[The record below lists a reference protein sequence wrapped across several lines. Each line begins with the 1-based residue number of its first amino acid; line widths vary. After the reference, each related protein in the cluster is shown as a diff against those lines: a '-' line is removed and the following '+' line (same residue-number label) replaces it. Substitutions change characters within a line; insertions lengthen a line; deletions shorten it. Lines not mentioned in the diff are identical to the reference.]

1 MKTDAENT
9 VSFQK
14 LFQTI
19 KPNLFIDTHT
29 TNGAD
34 YQYVMTLLPGPLERF
49 PIADR
54 NFLQGWLQNITQTN
68 HKKVK
73 TGPYVNVWGKTPDTG
88 FAAFRQTANFS
99 GGYTAL
105 YSVPAITL
113 ETHMF
118 KPYPQRV
125 EATVV
130 TLQTILEAAIKFKK
144 PLLNIGWQESKTPD
158 YYPTA
163 WRLDSSA
170 FKTIDFEGFEA
181 EFYTSVLTG
190 QKTYRYNRNKPKTFP
205 IKIYDTYMA
214 ADSVKKPNH
223 YVLHFGQQRVASILR
238 LNGLPV
244 VQLAKDTTITCSVQ
258 YVRNLKSA
266 AQPYEGHFQHS
277 SFDLEERTITEQF
290 YAGDFLVYTTA
301 VGSDFAF
308 EALEPQC
315 EGSFF
320 RWNFFDTYLQQKE
333 WFSSYIFEE
342 KAIAYLNQNLG
353 VKAEFEKKRAEDAT
367 FAADHFGQLYWIYKQ
382 TPYYEK
388 EHMRIPVFRVF

>member
-1 MKTDAENT
+1 
-9 VSFQK
+9 
-14 LFQTI
+14 
-19 KPNLFIDTHT
+19 
-29 TNGAD
+29 
-34 YQYVMTLLPGPLERF
+34 
-49 PIADR
+49 
-54 NFLQGWLQNITQTN
+54 
-68 HKKVK
+68 
-73 TGPYVNVWGKTPDTG
+73 
-88 FAAFRQTANFS
+88 
-99 GGYTAL
+99 
-105 YSVPAITL
+105 
-113 ETHMF
+113 
-118 KPYPQRV
+118 
-125 EATVV
+125 
-130 TLQTILEAAIKFKK
+130 
-144 PLLNIGWQESKTPD
+144 
-158 YYPTA
+158 
-163 WRLDSSA
+163 
-170 FKTIDFEGFEA
+170 
-181 EFYTSVLTG
+181 
-190 QKTYRYNRNKPKTFP
+190 
-205 IKIYDTYMA
+205 
-214 ADSVKKPNH
+214 
-223 YVLHFGQQRVASILR
+223 LHFGQQRVASILR